1 MDNRNRRVIQLN
13 SILYGLFVIGV
24 AYFGLFL
31 FNGISNVLLNGIW
44 VIPFTMGIAV
54 SLYFIIRFKKE
65 RNVTLIWSFVVMALS
80 VGCLGLFCFSYYLVH
95 IIA

>member
-1 MDNRNRRVIQLN
+1 LK

-44 VIPFTMGIAV
+44 VVPFIMGIAV

-65 RNVTLIWSFVVMALS
+65 RNVTLIWSFVVMVFLTS
-80 VGCLGLFCFSYYLVH
+80 LNFLKLTVLPVQN
-95 IIA
+95 